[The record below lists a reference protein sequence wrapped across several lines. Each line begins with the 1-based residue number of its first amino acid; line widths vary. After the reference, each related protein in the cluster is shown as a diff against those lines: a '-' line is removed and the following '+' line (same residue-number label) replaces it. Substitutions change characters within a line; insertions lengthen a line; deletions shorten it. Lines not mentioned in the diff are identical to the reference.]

1 MKGKVIKSTGRWYM
15 VQSGEEV
22 FRCSL
27 RGNFRLKGIRTTNP
41 IAVGDNVEFTLE
53 DGDETGLIQKVEER
67 KNVIIRKAT
76 NLSKATH
83 LLAANLDLA
92 LVVVTPVF
100 PRTSTGF
107 IDRFLITAE
116 AYHIPALIVINKID
130 ILYGELE
137 EYVQYYE
144 EMYRFAGYD
153 VRKVS
158 ALEGNG
164 IDDLRAELKDKVTLF
179 TGHSGVGKSALIN
192 ALDSEHKLKT
202 GDISHYHLKGK
213 HTTTFAE
220 MHPFSF
226 GGYLIDTPG
235 IKEFGV
241 VDFEAWELGHWFPDF
256 KEFIPNCKFKNCTH
270 VGEPDCAVRAA
281 AEEGRIHPERYH
293 NYLSILRNVED
304 EESDFKTS

>member
-1 MKGKVIKSTGRWYM
+1 MQGKVIKSTGRWYI
-15 VQSGEEV
+15 VQSGEDLYQ
-22 FRCSL
+22 CSL
-27 RGNFRLKGIRTTNP
+27 RGNFRLKGLRTTNP
-41 IAVGDNVEFTLE
+41 LAVGDNVEFTLDE
-53 DGDETGLIQKVEER
+53 GDNTGLIQSVEER

-76 NLSKATH
+76 NLSKSSH

-92 LVVVTPVF
+92 LIVVTPIF

-116 AYHIPALIVINKID
+116 AYHIPALIVLNKMD

-137 EYVQYYE
+137 EHVLYYDE
-144 EMYRFAGYD
+144 LYQAAGYE

-158 ALEGNG
+158 ALEGDG
-164 IDDLRAELKDKVTLF
+164 IDELREELRGKVTLF
-179 TGHSGVGKSALIN
+179 SGHSGVGKSALIN
-192 ALDSEHKLKT
+192 ALDTNRQIKT

-256 KEFIPNCKFKNCTH
+256 KEFIPHCKFKNCTH
-270 VGEPDCAVRAA
+270 VGEPVCAVRKAT
-281 AEEGRIHPERYH
+281 EEGEIHPERYK

-304 EESDFKTS
+304 GD

>member
-1 MKGKVIKSTGRWYM
+1 MQTLQGKVIKSTGRWYI
-15 VQSGEEV
+15 VQSGDELYQ
-22 FRCSL
+22 CSL
-27 RGNFRLKGIRTTNP
+27 RGNFRLKGLRTTNP
-41 IAVGDNVEFTLE
+41 LAVGDNVEFTL
-53 DGDETGLIQKVEER
+53 DDSDNTGLIQSVGER

-76 NLSKATH
+76 NLSKSSH

-92 LVVVTPVF
+92 LIVVTPIF

-116 AYHIPALIVINKID
+116 AYHIPALIVLNKMD

-137 EYVQYYE
+137 EHVLYYE
-144 EMYRFAGYD
+144 ELYQTAGYE

-158 ALEGNG
+158 ALEGDG
-164 IDDLRAELKDKVTLF
+164 IDELREELRDKVTLF

-192 ALDSEHKLKT
+192 ALDTKRQIKT

-256 KEFIPNCKFKNCTH
+256 KEFIPECKFKNCTH
-270 VGEPDCAVRAA
+270 VGEPNCAVRKA
-281 AEEGRIHPERYH
+281 AEEGKIHPERYS
-293 NYLSILRNVED
+293 NYLSILRNVEEGD
-304 EESDFKTS
+304 